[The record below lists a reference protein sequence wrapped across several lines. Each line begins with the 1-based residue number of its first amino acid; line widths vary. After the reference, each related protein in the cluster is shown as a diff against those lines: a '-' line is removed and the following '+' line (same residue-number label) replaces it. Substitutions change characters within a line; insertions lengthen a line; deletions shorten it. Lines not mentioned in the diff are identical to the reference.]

1 MEEISMPLIVLYN
14 VCKFRIREVR
24 CVNFRVMPVG
34 EIAIRFLPYLAQRNI
49 ASYPEFT

>member
-14 VCKFRIREVR
+14 VCKFGIREVR
-24 CVNFRVMPVG
+24 CVNFRVVPVG
-34 EIAIRFLPYLAQRNI
+34 EIAIRFLPYLAQKDI

>member
-14 VCKFRIREVR
+14 VCKFWIREVR
-24 CVNFRVMPVG
+24 CVNFRVVPVG

-49 ASYPEFT
+49 ASYLDFT